1 MNEANLNN
9 LNAKKC
15 REDKNFEDTMRFY
28 QEGLEVGAVGKLLQ
42 PNDKDITKKNRYNEF
57 IKRYTSNKSNISKV
71 NSDIQ
76 NVNDNKINDDLKVNE
91 NDGTNICEN
100 EMSLSKQDEI
110 DSFFDEINF
119 NTGNFDLDFAS
130 KNRKHNKIRGILY
143 SIILIVCLGTII
155 FFAYKIK
162 LLNKKIYLMQMT
174 VSEYEMTKQK
184 LELITAENK
193 NMKTMIEDLSN
204 REIDNTQSHNQ
215 DKTVPTEKNIPKEY
229 VVQKGDTLSSISK
242 KFYGNSNLY
251 TKIIEKNKLASEN
264 LSEGQKLL
272 IE

>member
-9 LNAKKC
+9 LNANKC

-28 QEGLEVGAVGKLLQ
+28 QKGLEFGAVEKLLQ
-42 PNDKDITKKNRYNEF
+42 PNHTYNEF
-57 IKRYTSNKSNISKV
+57 IKRYTSNKSHISKV

-76 NVNDNKINDDLKVNE
+76 NVDNNNVDDDVKINESDSA
-91 NDGTNICEN
+91 NICEN
-100 EMSLSKQDEI
+100 KMSLSKQDEI

-119 NTGNFDLDFAS
+119 NTGNFNLDFAS
-130 KNRKHNKIRGILY
+130 KSRKHNKTRGILY
-143 SIILIVCLGTII
+143 SLILIVCLGTII
-155 FFAYKIK
+155 FFGYKIR
-162 LLNKKIYLMQMT
+162 LLNKKIYLMQMA

-184 LELITAENK
+184 LESITAENK
-193 NMKTMIEDLSN
+193 NMKTMIEDLNN
-204 REIDNTQSHNQ
+204 REINNVQSLNQ
-215 DKTVPTEKNIPKEY
+215 DKTVTAKENITRAY
-229 VVQKGDTLSSISK
+229 IVQNGDTLSSISK